1 MRAHHGVQT
10 FAMESLDKK
19 IFATLFVS
27 IFAVITGVEI
37 VVPLL
42 PVYAHRLGAGGIYI
56 GLIFGAFSLSR
67 SVFLPYFG
75 RLSDRKGRKPFIVI
89 GLLAYALI
97 SIGFIVSESVEA
109 LIGLRFIQGI
119 VSAMIMPVTQAYVGD
134 ITPEGREGF
143 TMGLFN
149 MSVFCGLSLG
159 PLLGGAINDWLSLD
173 MAFLCMG
180 LLAFTGFLLS
190 ITLLPSVRSEK
201 VVTRGMA
208 PLPWKWLLRD
218 RHIGGLFALRFA
230 YTAAIGMIWGF
241 LPVLAAVEYDMP
253 SASIGIL
260 VMLGVFVSGVLHAPM
275 GVLADRISRRALVI
289 IGGGVATAGVLLF
302 PWADGF
308 WDLFIAN
315 VLFGI
320 GGGISMPAV
329 MAMAVTCGNR
339 AVAMGSVMGLL
350 TIAHSTG
357 MLAGS
362 IVAGIAMD
370 FLQLRHAFIFG
381 ALIMVSGAILF
392 LWATYPKSDTTDM
405 SADTRPLLPWD

>member
-1 MRAHHGVQT
+1 
-10 FAMESLDKK
+10 MEARDKK
-19 IFATLFVS
+19 IFATLFLS
-27 IFAVITGVEI
+27 MFAVITGVGI

-42 PVYAHRLGAGGIYI
+42 PVYAHHLGAGGIYI
-56 GLIFGAFSLSR
+56 ALIFGAFSLSR
-67 SVFLPYFG
+67 AVFLPYFG

-89 GLLAYALI
+89 GLFAYALI
-97 SIGFIVSESVEA
+97 SIGFILSESVET
-109 LIGLRFIQGI
+109 LIGLRFVQGI

-134 ITPEGREGF
+134 ITPGGREGY

-159 PLLGGAINDWLSLD
+159 PLLGGVIHDWLSLD

-180 LLAFTGFLLS
+180 LLAFAGFLLS
-190 ITLLPSVRSEK
+190 LVLLPPIRSEK
-201 VVTRGMA
+201 VAARGIN

-218 RHIGGLFALRFA
+218 RLIAGLFALRFG

-241 LPVLAAVEYDMP
+241 LPVLAAAEF
-253 SASIGIL
+253 SLSSSSIGIL
-260 VMLGVFVSGVLHAPM
+260 VMLGVSVSGVLHAPM
-275 GVLADRISRRALVI
+275 GALADRFSRRALVI
-289 IGGGVATAGVLLF
+289 TGVVFATGGVLLF

-308 WDLFIAN
+308 WDLFVAN

-350 TIAHSTG
+350 TMAHSMG
-357 MLAGS
+357 MLAGAV
-362 IVAGIAMD
+362 VAGLAMD
-370 FLQLRHAFIFG
+370 LLQLRHAFLIG
-381 ALIMVSGAILF
+381 ALILVAGGILF
-392 LWATYPKSDTTDM
+392 LWATHPKPEVTDM
-405 SADTRPLLPWD
+405 SVDTPPIVPWD